1 MLKKEKLISFNS
13 IKGTIKTKLAGD
25 TPKTTRSF
33 NSIKGTIKTLEP
45 DQLNAC
51 GNGFQFHKRYD

>member
-1 MLKKEKLISFNS
+1 MISFNS